1 VVTAGLRPCK
11 PQASS
16 EVEAERIDM
25 EKTELMSKSELE
37 KASDAK
43 IAIIEATIRAFDR
56 QIIDVLNYCANVQI
70 TETVVTE
77 AERQSITV
85 IFNHILN
92 Q

>member
-1 VVTAGLRPCK
+1 
-11 PQASS
+11 
-16 EVEAERIDM
+16 M